1 MVSKLSDLIA
11 ENLELGDPPARIR
24 HARMTLDV
32 ARQTAVQVSREPVTS
47 HIGSMEIDGVFDVP
61 EGTCV
66 VAKVSYMYDTNP
78 PPPPPPAPTSR
89 HISLRHP
96 LVTLVKCEKFTNPI
110 LSQF

>member
-24 HARMTLDV
+24 HVRMTLDV

-61 EGTCV
+61 DGTCL

-78 PPPPPPAPTSR
+78 PSPLHLHLLFNPPPLHLLPGIFPSDIP
-89 HISLRHP
+89 
-96 LVTLVKCEKFTNPI
+96 
-110 LSQF
+110 